1 MSPDAQGS
9 SAWGQARE
17 MNPIEA
23 LMWRAEGDPRLRST
37 ITSLELLDC
46 TPDWDR
52 FLAAHEWA
60 TRLVPRFRQRVV
72 EPSLGMGVPTWVVD
86 PHFDLHYHVRR
97 LQLPAG
103 GDWSDT
109 LHLAEQLAMTPF
121 DRSRSPWEATLIE
134 GLPDGASAYL
144 LKLHHATTDGL
155 GAVQLLGM
163 LHSPTREPLTGKPQP
178 DAPDHEYTTPVGLLS
193 RQLSRDA
200 VGMPAAA
207 LRTAGRAAHALQD
220 PGKAVTRA
228 ARFGASLRRVLADPD
243 TEGSPLLQD
252 RSLSWRFTTI
262 DVPFARLRAAS
273 KTVGGS
279 LNDAF
284 VAALLGGFRR
294 YHEEL
299 GSPIDTM
306 PIAIPISVRKA
317 DDAEGGNQ
325 FAGARLVAPV
335 GIVDPKERMVAI
347 GELVRRAR
355 SEPAVAALG
364 LVAPALS
371 RLPPPLISQLAGG
384 LTRANDLQASNVPGL
399 REDRFIAG
407 ARIVRAYGFGPLPGC
422 ATMITL
428 VSHGDL
434 CCIGVNVDPA
444 AVTDGPRFERCL
456 HEGFDEVLDLVPL
469 PNKAQAPKAAAAK
482 KAAPAK
488 KAPAR
493 KPAARKPTVAA
504 AKAKPA
510 PAAAKKPAG

>member
-1 MSPDAQGS
+1 MTEHA
-9 SAWGQARE
+9 AWGQARE
-17 MNPIEA
+17 MNPVEA

-52 FLAAHEWA
+52 FLAAHDWA

-163 LHSPTREPLTGKPQP
+163 LHSPTREPTEDKPQP
-178 DAPDHEYTTPVGLLS
+178 DAPDHEYTTPAGLLS
-193 RQLSRDA
+193 RQLARDA
-200 VGMPAAA
+200 TGAPALA
-207 LRTAGRAAHALQD
+207 LRQASSAVRALQD
-220 PGKAVTRA
+220 PGRALTRA
-228 ARFGASLRRVLADPD
+228 TRFGASLRRVLADPD
-243 TEGSPLLQD
+243 TEGSPLLRE
-252 RSLSWRFTTI
+252 RSLSWRFTTLDI
-262 DVPFARLRAAS
+262 PFARLRAAS

-299 GSPIDTM
+299 GSPIQTM
-306 PIAIPISVRKA
+306 PIAIPISVRKD

-335 GIVDPKERMVAI
+335 GIVDPRERMVAV

-456 HEGFDEVLDLVPL
+456 HEGFDEILDLVPL
-469 PNKAQAPKAAAAK
+469 PKGRSAGAS
-482 KAAPAK
+482 
-488 KAPAR
+488 R
-493 KPAARKPTVAA
+493 KPAAK
-504 AKAKPA
+504 
-510 PAAAKKPAG
+510 KKPAGAGAEVPGRRAGVRP